1 MNRDWTKAG
10 CLLLLLTLLAVG
22 ATGAGIITD
31 TLGFVDVP

>member
-22 ATGAGIITD
+22 ATGAGIISEA
-31 TLGFVDVP
+31 LGLVDVL